1 VFELEDKNKASALS
15 KAMDKFYSEFQ
26 QGKNPS
32 LWGVIFRKMGLT
44 LAGNTFVQLLDVI
57 VTTWAIPVLLRDIVL
72 FLKNEKV
79 TYIGNGYVLTFL
91 LFAMQLLNAMFQ
103 ALSQNTQRRM
113 HLMVSSMLT
122 NAIYQKNFQISLE
135 ARKEFSDGNVMNLIN
150 VDVPVLQDFH
160 IPLHLA
166 WALPVQLAIAITLL
180 FGEFGVSIFFG
191 LAYVILG
198 ISVSLGSGK
207 FLIDFF
213 KEMVVANDRR
223 ITRVREMIMGIKVVK
238 YRAMEDFFRSSI
250 NMAREAELWA
260 FKKWMGLVIATQS
273 FGAIA
278 PVALPLITFVSYAA
292 TGKFLSV
299 EKVVPAL
306 YLFQR
311 LDMPLIQMSYLV
323 SQISTLLV
331 SAKRVQSFLTAT
343 EEDEKSLIANMPLEY
358 SENAIVLEN
367 AEFGFTMDD
376 SGEEAKFSLKGLNLT
391 VPRGKLVAVVG
402 DVGSGKSSLLNAL
415 ARKLKL
421 RTGKASTFG
430 KVALCEQTPWLL
442 TSSIEENIIFFN
454 ERNEERLSAA
464 IDMACLGEDL
474 KTLDDGIHTK
484 LGESGTNLSGG
495 QKARIALARALYSNS
510 DIYLLDDPVAALDS
524 KVGKRVFDKAIVE
537 GLKDKTVL
545 MTTHQLHLLAK
556 VDTIIVIQNGQI
568 VQTGQFDEL
577 KKSGGIFSELVK
589 EEEEEEVEVL
599 EGAAETGTAQSSP
612 AKEII
617 AAEDRAE
624 GAVKKKIYASYLN
637 ALGYWYP
644 TFIVLFILGNII
656 AQIASLFYLTD
667 SGVGDSTPSGFIL
680 IYASLGASIAVSNI
694 VVTALRFLGSLFAAR
709 KIHNGAI
716 AGLLEAPIS
725 FYDSQPVG
733 RIINRMSADVR
744 SVDNDI
750 RGISAQLVPAFTLLV
765 VNLVIIVRASVY
777 ISILVILILALSYF
791 IFAFYQKSNRE
802 MKRVVS
808 IVKSPRDA
816 HVSESI
822 TGALTIK
829 IAGVQKQ
836 FIQKNWNLIDDYESA
851 SYLLFS
857 MRLWVNLRLGIITSL
872 LIFGLGMLGTVL
884 VYSGNESPIFA
895 STIGLSLV
903 GALGFSRAVFEFLLF
918 MGLGEAEVRLV
929 LTTVEFS

>member
-1 VFELEDKNKASALS
+1 ME
-15 KAMDKFYSEFQ
+15 KFYEDFRN
-26 QGKNPS
+26 GNTPS
-32 LWGVIFRKMGLT
+32 LWGVIFGKLGIT
-44 LAGNTFVQLLDVI
+44 LAGNTLVQLLDVI

-79 TYIGNGYVLTFL
+79 TYISNGYMLTFL

-113 HLMVSSMLT
+113 HLIVSSMLT

-135 ARKEFSDGNVMNLIN
+135 SRKDFSDGNVMNLIN
-150 VDVPVLQDFH
+150 VDVPILQDFH

-166 WALPVQLAIAITLL
+166 WSLPVQLAIAITLL
-180 FGEFGVSIFFG
+180 FGEFWVSIFFG

-213 KEMVVANDRR
+213 KEMVVANDKR
-223 ITRVREMIMGIKVVK
+223 ITRVREMIMGIKIVK
-238 YRAMEDFFRSSI
+238 FRAMEDFFRSSI
-250 NMAREAELWA
+250 NVAREAELWA

-292 TGKFLSV
+292 MGNFLSV

-331 SAKRVQSFLTAT
+331 SAKRVQSFLTAA
-343 EEDEKSLIANMPLEY
+343 EEEEQCLIGYSPSTDSDNALELEK
-358 SENAIVLEN
+358 
-367 AEFGFTMDD
+367 AEFAYTLNDA
-376 SGEEAKFSLKGLNLT
+376 GEEQKFSLKGLDLV
-391 VPRGKLVAVVG
+391 VPKGKLVAIVG
-402 DVGSGKSSLLNAL
+402 DVGSGKTSLLSAI
-415 ARKLKL
+415 ARKMKL
-421 RTGKASTFG
+421 RSGKASAFG
-430 KVALCEQTPWLL
+430 TVALCEQTPWLL
-442 TSSIEENIIFFN
+442 TSSIEDNIVFFN
-454 ERNEERLSAA
+454 ERDEERLLAA
-464 IDMACLGEDL
+464 IDMACLGDDL
-474 KTLDDGIHTK
+474 KNLDDGIQTK

-495 QKARIALARALYSNS
+495 QKARVALARALYSNS

-524 KVGKRVFDKAIVE
+524 KVGKKVFEKAIVE
-537 GLKDKTVL
+537 GLKNKTVL
-545 MTTHQLHLLAK
+545 MTTHQLHLLSRA
-556 VDTIIVIQNGQI
+556 DTIVVMQNGEI
-568 VQTGQFDEL
+568 VQSGSFEEL
-577 KKSGGIFSELVK
+577 KKSGGIFTELVK
-589 EEEEEEVEVL
+589 EEAEEEEEVEEESEEVSTPGSGK
-599 EGAAETGTAQSSP
+599 EVA
-612 AKEII
+612 AKEVI
-617 AAEDRAE
+617 ATEDRAE
-624 GAVKKKIYASYLN
+624 GAVKKKIYMSYLN

-644 TFIVLFILGNII
+644 TFIVLFIFGNIVV
-656 AQIASLFYLTD
+656 QIASLFYLTD
-667 SGVGDSTPSGFIL
+667 SGVGDRNPSGFIVT
-680 IYASLGASIAVSNI
+680 YASLGAAIAVSNI
-694 VVTALRFLGSLFAAR
+694 VITALRFLGSLFAAR
-709 KIHNGAI
+709 KIHNGAV
-716 AGLLEAPIS
+716 AGLLDAPIS

-765 VNLVIIVRASVY
+765 VNLVIIVRASIY
-777 ISILVILILALSYF
+777 ISILVILILVLSYF

-822 TGALTIK
+822 SGALTIK
-829 IAGVQKQ
+829 VSGVQKQ
-836 FIQKNWNLIDDYESA
+836 FIEKNWALIDEYESA

-895 STIGLSLV
+895 ATIGLSLV

-918 MGLGEAEVRLV
+918 MGLGEAEVSHQ
-929 LTTVEFS
+929 LTIVEFS